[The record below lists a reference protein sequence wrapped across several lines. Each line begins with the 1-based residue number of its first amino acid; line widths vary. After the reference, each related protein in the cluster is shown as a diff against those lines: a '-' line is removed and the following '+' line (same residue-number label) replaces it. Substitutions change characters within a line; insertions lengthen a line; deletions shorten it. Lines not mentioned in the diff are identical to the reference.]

1 MKCYFEAV
9 VSNFP
14 GTNSY
19 CQFIALVSNRCEW
32 PTILT
37 LDTCTRFLFVN
48 KIDAAYVHMKA
59 TFSYYRNKASV
70 TS

>member
-1 MKCYFEAV
+1 MKYYFEAV

-32 PTILT
+32 PTTLT
-37 LDTCTRFLFVN
+37 LDTCARFLFVN
-48 KIDAAYVHMKA
+48 KIDAAYAICAYVNMKA
-59 TFSYYRNKASV
+59 TFSY
-70 TS
+70 